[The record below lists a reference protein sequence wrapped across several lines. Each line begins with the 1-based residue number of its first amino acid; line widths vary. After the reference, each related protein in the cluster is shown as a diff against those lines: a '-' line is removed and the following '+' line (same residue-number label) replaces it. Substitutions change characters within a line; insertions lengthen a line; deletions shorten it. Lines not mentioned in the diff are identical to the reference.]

1 MNCHSVIV
9 RELRRMARRRSTFH
23 HRAIVCAWAM
33 LLLGGISVWMDWM
46 MASAR
51 PGTFMPPPKGTV
63 VFMGLAVLLM
73 LVCAIGGVSLT
84 ADCLSEERR
93 EGTLGLLFLTPLSG
107 LDILLGKLVSSAMAA
122 VYWILGILPVLSLTF
137 LMGGVAFG
145 EFFRLA
151 LTLLNTLF
159 LSLAAGLFVSSLA
172 EDARKAITSGIALV
186 IFLAILMP
194 FFAAMLIFT
203 LLPYVD
209 TDEAW
214 FVFAVSPVY
223 TLLESG
229 VFPPMAGAGFERFVV
244 SLLIVHAVG
253 WGLVGVAAYWL
264 PRSVKRESAKVADR
278 VRKRNRRAAKVAS
291 WRQKPRFLGLRRR
304 ALAVEPY
311 SWMMMSGRWCKRLL
325 PTIFCIYM
333 IGMCGLVSSI
343 GFYNMVAF
351 LLYFTAAF
359 LKLWLLVEVTTRIAE
374 ERKTGSFELLLS
386 SPLGVGGILRGID
399 RALIWQFGRSCC
411 LLLTAGIV
419 FYVVMDSMDSRR
431 DGILIFGDSFAG
443 LVRAFFWPAAVVFFL
458 DLWALKWI
466 GVWSAMRCRTA
477 ARALAASFGAI
488 FLLPWL
494 LVGLASASMSVLRE
508 VYDFNRNPIIIQSN
522 SSDPVPWLWLTVF
535 GGLAFGLGLWARD
548 RVLRR
553 FRLLA
558 MHGFDYAS
566 AREEWLADVSPSQS

>member
-33 LLLGGISVWMDWM
+33 LLLGGISVWLDWQ

-73 LVCAIGGVSLT
+73 LVCAIGGVGLT

-93 EGTLGLLFLTPLSG
+93 EGTLDLLFLTPLSG
-107 LDILLGKLVSSAMAA
+107 LDLLLGKLVSSAMAA

-172 EDARKAITSGIALV
+172 EDARKAITSGIALM
-186 IFLAILMP
+186 IFLAILLP
-194 FFAAMLIFT
+194 FLAAMLLYE
-203 LLPYVD
+203 LLPSVD
-209 TDEAW
+209 MDEAW

-229 VFPPMAGAGFERFVV
+229 VFSPMAGAGFERFIV
-244 SLLIVHAVG
+244 SLLVVHAVG
-253 WGLVGVAAYWL
+253 WGLVGAAAYWL
-264 PRSVKRESAKVADR
+264 PRSVKREATKAAIQA
-278 VRKRNRRAAKVAS
+278 RKRNRRAAKTAS
-291 WRQKPRFLGLRRR
+291 WRQRPRFLALRRR
-304 ALAVEPY
+304 ALAREPY
-311 SWMMMSGRWCKRLL
+311 SWMMMSGRRGKQLL
-325 PTIFCIYM
+325 PAIFCVYM
-333 IGMCGLVSSI
+333 IAMCGLVSSA
-343 GFYNMVAF
+343 GFHEMVPF

-359 LKLWLLVEVTTRIAE
+359 LKIWLLVEVTTRIAE

-411 LLLTAGIV
+411 LLLAAGIV
-419 FYVVMDSMDSRR
+419 FYTTIEPRR
-431 DGILIFGDSFAG
+431 DGIFADSFAG
-443 LVRAFFWPAAVVFFL
+443 SVRAFFCPAAVVFFL

-466 GVWSAMRCRTA
+466 GVWSAIRCRTA
-477 ARALAASFGAI
+477 ARALSASFGAI

-494 LVGLASASMSVLRE
+494 LMGLASASMSVLRE
-508 VYDFNRNPIIIQSN
+508 VYGFNQNPIIQSN
-522 SSDPVPWLWLTVF
+522 SSDSVPWLWLAVF
-535 GGLAFGLGLWARD
+535 GGVAFGFGLWARA
-548 RVLRR
+548 RVLHR

-566 AREEWLADVSPSQS
+566 AREEWLADVSPSRS

>member
-1 MNCHSVIV
+1 
-9 RELRRMARRRSTFH
+9 MARRRSTFR
-23 HRAIVCAWAM
+23 HRAIVCALAM

-46 MASAR
+46 TASAR

-63 VFMGLAVLLM
+63 VFGGVAVLLM
-73 LVCAIGGVSLT
+73 FLCAIGGVGLT

-107 LDILLGKLVSSAMAA
+107 LDVLLGKLVSSALAS
-122 VYWILGILPVLSLTF
+122 VYWILGILPVLSLVF

-186 IFLAILMP
+186 VFLAMLLP
-194 FFAAMLIFT
+194 FFTAMLLFT
-203 LLPYVD
+203 LLPSVD
-209 TDEAW
+209 MEELW
-214 FVFAVSPVY
+214 FVFAASPIF

-229 VFPPMAGAGFERFVV
+229 VLSPVAGAGFERFVV
-244 SLLIVHAVG
+244 SLLVVHAVG
-253 WGLVGVAAYWL
+253 WGLVGAAAYWL
-264 PRSVKRESAKVADR
+264 PRSVKREAAKVADR
-278 VRKRNRRAAKVAS
+278 VRKGKRRAAKTAS
-291 WRQKPRFLGLRRR
+291 WRQKPQFLALRRR
-304 ALAVEPY
+304 ALAREPY
-311 SWMMMSGRWCKRLL
+311 SWMMMSGRRGKQLL
-325 PTIFCIYM
+325 PPIFCIYM
-333 IGMCGLVSSI
+333 IGMCGLVSSA
-343 GFYNMVAF
+343 GFHEMVAF

-411 LLLTAGIV
+411 LLLAVGIV
-419 FYVVMDSMDSRR
+419 FYATIEPRR
-431 DGILIFGDSFAG
+431 DGIFADSFAG
-443 LVRAFFWPAAVVFFL
+443 SVRAFFWPAAVVFFL

-477 ARALAASFGAI
+477 ARALSASFGAI

-508 VYDFNRNPIIIQSN
+508 VYGFNRNPVIVQSN
-522 SSDPVPWLWLTVF
+522 SPDPVPWLWWAVF
-535 GGLAFGLGLWARD
+535 GGVAFGLGLWSRD
-548 RVLRR
+548 RVLHR

-566 AREEWLADVSPSQS
+566 ARKEWLADVSPSRP